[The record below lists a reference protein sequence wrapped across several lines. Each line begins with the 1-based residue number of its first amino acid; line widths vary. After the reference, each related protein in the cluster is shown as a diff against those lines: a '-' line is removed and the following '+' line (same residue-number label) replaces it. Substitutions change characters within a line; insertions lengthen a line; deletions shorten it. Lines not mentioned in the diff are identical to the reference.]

1 MKKNKSAISSD
12 AAALAAE
19 IIEEISEEM
28 CIEHLGY
35 TPCIWFTGGSSHNDD
50 RLTATI
56 QDGKIIVS
64 DGNAV
69 EPYTG
74 ALTGEAIREYVSGW
88 LHTVWAEEIK
98 NEKNL

>member
-1 MKKNKSAISSD
+1 MKKIE
-12 AAALAAE
+12 AAE
-19 IIEEISEEM
+19 MIEKISEEM

-35 TPCIWFTGGSSHNDD
+35 TPSTWYTGGSSHNDD
-50 RLTATI
+50 RLVARI
-56 QDGKIIVS
+56 EDGEIIVS

-88 LHTVWAEEIK
+88 LHTLTKLEEATK
-98 NEKNL
+98 

>member
-1 MKKNKSAISSD
+1 MKKIE
-12 AAALAAE
+12 AAE

-35 TPCIWFTGGSSHNDD
+35 TPCIWYTGGVAHNDD

-69 EPYTG
+69 EEYMG
-74 ALTGEAIREYVSGW
+74 RRSEDAIRDFVSDW
-88 LHTVWAEEIK
+88 LHTLWADSGRK
-98 NEKNL
+98 P